1 MAKPPILNHIFHTMI
16 LSQSGQETIFIKVA
30 TFKLYL

>member
-16 LSQSGQETIFIKVA
+16 LSQSGLETIFMKVI
-30 TFKLYL
+30 TFELLL